1 LAVSLPSAAAAPN
14 RYHSWFARL
23 DTLASIAF
31 CPTPTWPTAVSI
43 PVSWT
48 SVTVMILSPML
59 PDRLAV
65 IESVVSICV
74 VMMVLKTAIVE
85 PSLPAPASVSVYSA
99 SLRQV
104 WPRLSST
111 DVTVFDDPS
120 AVAMFLI
127 ATATWTKRPTTSAA
141 VGLTEIALS
150 ETVST
155 ALPRATGVEKAT

>member
-74 VMMVLKTAIVE
+74 VTMV
-85 PSLPAPASVSVYSA
+85 
-99 SLRQV
+99 
-104 WPRLSST
+104 LSST